1 VREGFLGDL
10 EERFQR
16 EAAHDPGAARRRY
29 WREALS
35 PSLLGLRREVRGMPL
50 PAGAHP
56 THATGDGLVR
66 ALLQDARFALRM
78 LVKQPAFTAVAVVSL
93 ALGIGPNTAI
103 FSLVDSL
110 LLTDWG
116 VEDPETVL
124 DVYSLTDEGRYF
136 YTYYGVYELVQEG
149 GEEIFRDV
157 AASAQ
162 YSGNVETGGRAE
174 LLLGELVT
182 GNYFDVLGVE
192 AARGRTFL
200 PEEDATPGTHPVVVV
215 SDRFWRTRHDADP
228 ALVGS
233 EIRLNGRSYTVVGI
247 APPAF
252 RGRVAPGIG
261 TDFWAPLR
269 MYPHLAPSQMG
280 NGNLLI
286 TARLAPGVTGDRAR
300 SVLDAVATRFNESRP
315 ERRSELELAAVTLDE
330 ILLHPN
336 MDGFLRAVTA
346 LLFAAVGLVLLV
358 ACVNLAGFLLSRAT
372 DRRKEMAIRVA
383 MGAGRRDILRQLL
396 VESLLLAALGGAL
409 GLALGVGVVRLLAG
423 MDLPL
428 DVPVVIEAGLN
439 GRVLLFTAGASVA
452 AALLFGLTPA
462 LEAMRAPVA
471 PTLRD
476 EGRGSGSRRG
486 GTARG
491 VLVAGQMAL
500 STVLLVGAGLFLRSL
515 QEATAMEVGFDTG
528 PAAVVTVEAWASDL
542 TPEEQTAFAGEL
554 FRRVREMPDVRT
566 AGLTTRL
573 PLDLG
578 VTNRGFTI
586 PGVEPPPDRD
596 RWILELAYVSP
607 GYFETMGIRRV
618 EGRTVEDR
626 DRAGERP
633 VVVVTRAA
641 AERFWPGES
650 AVGRVLHRD
659 GDPEDQ
665 LHVVGVV
672 EDARIWSLTEPPRPY
687 LYVPAAQGYSWGR
700 YHVVARGDGS
710 PAALAGRIRD
720 AAESLEPR
728 VFVSDVGTMDQH
740 LAFIYFLPRL
750 AALALL
756 LVGGLAVVMA
766 CVGLYGMVGYSVARR
781 TREMGIR
788 MALGAERGRVV
799 ALVVRKGLLLVA
811 VGGAVGLGLALATG
825 SLVEGF
831 LIGVSGLDPAALLGA
846 PLLLAV
852 LAGVAAWLPARRAAA
867 VDPVEALRSE

>member
-1 VREGFLGDL
+1 
-10 EERFQR
+10 
-16 EAAHDPGAARRRY
+16 
-29 WREALS
+29 
-35 PSLLGLRREVRGMPL
+35 
-50 PAGAHP
+50 
-56 THATGDGLVR
+56 
-66 ALLQDARFALRM
+66 
-78 LVKQPAFTAVAVVSL
+78 
-93 ALGIGPNTAI
+93 
-103 FSLVDSL
+103 
-110 LLTDWG
+110 
-116 VEDPETVL
+116 
-124 DVYSLTDEGRYF
+124 
-136 YTYYGVYELVQEG
+136 
-149 GEEIFRDV
+149 
-157 AASAQ
+157 
-162 YSGNVETGGRAE
+162 
-174 LLLGELVT
+174 
-182 GNYFDVLGVE
+182 
-192 AARGRTFL
+192 
-200 PEEDATPGTHPVVVV
+200 
-215 SDRFWRTRHDADP
+215 
-228 ALVGS
+228 
-233 EIRLNGRSYTVVGI
+233 
-247 APPAF
+247 
-252 RGRVAPGIG
+252 
-261 TDFWAPLR
+261 
-269 MYPHLAPSQMG
+269 
-280 NGNLLI
+280 
-286 TARLAPGVTGDRAR
+286 
-300 SVLDAVATRFNESRP
+300 
-315 ERRSELELAAVTLDE
+315 
-330 ILLHPN
+330 
-336 MDGFLRAVTA
+336 
-346 LLFAAVGLVLLV
+346 
-358 ACVNLAGFLLSRAT
+358 
-372 DRRKEMAIRVA
+372 MAIRVA